1 MLLPRPRGPGPRDP
15 RESPTGD
22 HPDVLPGKPLISRT
36 SRPSSGDSGST
47 GPARLDT
54 ADETVPPLASALV
67 RAWRAGSGGRGVLP
81 TRTASAS
88 VAPHMIPPRLSATPA
103 SGLLA

>member
-1 MLLPRPRGPGPRDP
+1 MLLPRPRGPGRRDP

-67 RAWRAGSGGRGVLP
+67 RAWRAGSGGRVALP
-81 TRTASAS
+81 NRTASGS
-88 VAPHMIPPRLSATPA
+88 VTHLMDRRVFIGTVA
-103 SGLLA
+103 